1 MRDEGRHRSNA
12 TCERGHD
19 PPAGPPVRAAPF
31 TLSGEP
37 GELAAS
43 LDEGRTYFDVTA
55 FEADASGLLGATVE
69 VAPRGPGV
77 DVQEREALGGVCG
90 AA

>member
-1 MRDEGRHRSNA
+1 MKAATAATLHANAATIRQLGRQYGLHS
-12 TCERGHD
+12 
-19 PPAGPPVRAAPF
+19 F

-37 GELAAS
+37 GELVAS

-69 VAPRGPGV
+69 VVPRGPGV
-77 DVQEREALGGVCG
+77 DVQEREALGGMRG
-90 AA
+90 AV